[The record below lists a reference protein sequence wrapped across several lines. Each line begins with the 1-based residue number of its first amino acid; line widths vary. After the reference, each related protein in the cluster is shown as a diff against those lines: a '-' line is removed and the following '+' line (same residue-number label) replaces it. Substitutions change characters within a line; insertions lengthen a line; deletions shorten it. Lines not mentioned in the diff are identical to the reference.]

1 MSIEGVGSDYIDAKH
16 MEQRSYAIYVANSQ
30 LLSGYHTLMVT
41 IFNGQCLQ
49 HKDQY
54 PIQSHNGDFFYLST
68 LFKESDVTTTNSHLQ
83 NYAEEQGLAERMI
96 PAVGALYRDRG
107 VIITVFGR
115 KLMNGSTIDIIKA
128 HQQAQQVVGQVVSV
142 VETSAVLDTVAMINP
157 GSCRIDIGKLAYQA
171 KQAGVIADT
180 QALQALVSDAL
191 GDIPNTPSVLDEPR
205 DLVLYGFGRIG
216 RILARL
222 LIERTTSNNPL
233 RLRAIVV
240 RGGRDGDLRKR
251 ASLLRRDSIHGP
263 FNGHISVDEAQ
274 SAIIANGNFIKIIY
288 ANQPEDIDYTTYGIT
303 NALIVDNTGVFKDET
318 SLKRHLVPNGA
329 AKVLLT
335 APAGGDIKNIVYG
348 VNDDMIDDKDTIV
361 CAASCTT
368 NAITPVLKIIND
380 QFGVVNGHVETVHS
394 YTNDQNLI
402 DNYHSAD
409 RRGRSAPLNMV
420 LTSTGAAKA
429 VAKALPE
436 MAGKLTGNAIRVPTP
451 NVSMAVCNL
460 NLEKS
465 TTRDELNNFVR
476 DMAFNSPLHQ
486 QINYSYSTEV
496 VSSDFV
502 GTPEPAIFDSVA
514 TIVDAHRCVLYVWY
528 DNEYG
533 YSTQVLRV
541 MQHMVGLHIANV
553 PAN

>member
-1 MSIEGVGSDYIDAKH
+1 MSESTEYLTTYI
-16 MEQRSYAIYVANSQ
+16 Q
-30 LLSGYHTLMVT
+30 
-41 IFNGQCLQ
+41 
-49 HKDQY
+49 
-54 PIQSHNGDFFYLST
+54 
-68 LFKESDVTTTNSHLQ
+68 
-83 NYAEEQGLAERMI
+83 EQGLAEQMI
-96 PAVGALYRDRG
+96 PTVGALYRNRG

-128 HQQAQQVVGQVVSV
+128 HQQALQVVGERVSV
-142 VETSAVLDTVAMINP
+142 VDTSAVLDVINTINP
-157 GSCRIDIGKLAYQA
+157 GSSRIDIGKLAFQA
-171 KQAGVIADT
+171 QAQKILLEPHKLHAFIANE
-180 QALQALVSDAL
+180 LQA
-191 GDIPNTPSVLDEPR
+191 IPDSPSVLDEPR
-205 DLVLYGFGRIG
+205 DVVLYGFGRIG

-263 FNGHISVDEAQ
+263 FNGHITIDETQ

-288 ANQPEDIDYTTYGIT
+288 ANQPEDIDYTEYGID
-303 NALIVDNTGVFKDET
+303 NALIVDNTGVFKDEA
-318 SLKRHLVPNGA
+318 SLSRHLVPNGA

-335 APAGGDIKNIVYG
+335 APAGGNIKNIVYG
-348 VNDDMIDDKDTIV
+348 VNDDMIDDADTIV

-368 NAITPVLKIIND
+368 NAITPVLKAVND
-380 QFGVVNGHVETVHS
+380 RFGVSNGHVETVHS

-402 DNYHSAD
+402 DNYHPAE

-436 MAGKLTGNAIRVPTP
+436 LAGKLTGNAIRVPTP

-460 NLEKS
+460 NLDKA
-465 TTRDELNNFVR
+465 TTREELNDYIREV
-476 DMAFNSPLHQ
+476 AFNSPLNQ
-486 QINYSYSTEV
+486 QISYSYSTEV
-496 VSSDFV
+496 VSTDFV

-514 TIVDAHRCVLYVWY
+514 TIVEDNRCVLYVWY
-528 DNEYG
+528 DNEFG

-541 MQHMVGLHIANV
+541 MQHMMGLSIINV
-553 PAN
+553 PTQ

>member
-1 MSIEGVGSDYIDAKH
+1 MTE
-16 MEQRSYAIYVANSQ
+16 
-30 LLSGYHTLMVT
+30 
-41 IFNGQCLQ
+41 
-49 HKDQY
+49 
-54 PIQSHNGDFFYLST
+54 
-68 LFKESDVTTTNSHLQ
+68 TTTHLNTYIQ
-83 NYAEEQGLAERMI
+83 EQGLAERMI
-96 PAVGALYRDRG
+96 PAVGSLYRTRG

-128 HQQAQQVVGQVVSV
+128 HQQAQLVVGERVSV
-142 VETSAVLDTVAMINP
+142 RDTNVVLDHILAIEP
-157 GSCRIDIGKLAYQA
+157 GSSRIDIGKLAFKARQS
-171 KQAGVIADT
+171 GVLDN
-180 QALQALVSDAL
+180 SDAL
-191 GDIPNTPSVLDEPR
+191 KALITNELKDIPNSTSVLDEPR
-205 DLVLYGFGRIG
+205 DVVLYGFGRIG

-222 LIERTTSNNPL
+222 MIERTTSSNPM

-263 FNGHISVDEAQ
+263 FNGHITVDEEQ
-274 SAIIANGNFIKIIY
+274 SAIIANGNFIKVIY
-288 ANQPEDIDYTTYGIT
+288 ANQPEDIDYTQYGIN
-303 NALIVDNTGVFKDET
+303 NALIVDNTGVFKDEE
-318 SLKRHLVPNGA
+318 SLSRHLVPNGA
-329 AKVLLT
+329 TKVLLT
-335 APAGGDIKNIVYG
+335 APAGGAIKNIVYG
-348 VNDDMIDDKDTIV
+348 VNNDMIDDSDSIV

-380 QFGVVNGHVETVHS
+380 RFGVLNGHVETVHS
-394 YTNDQNLI
+394 FTNDQNLI
-402 DNYHSAD
+402 DNYHKAD

-436 MAGKLTGNAIRVPTP
+436 LSGKLTGNAIRVPTP

-460 NLEKS
+460 NLGTE
-465 TTRDELNNFVR
+465 TTRDELNDYVR
-476 DMAFNSPLHQ
+476 EMAFNSPLYQ

-496 VSSDFV
+496 VSTDFV

-514 TIVDAHRCVLYVWY
+514 TIVEGNRCVLYVWY

-541 MQHMVGLHIANV
+541 MQQMVGLYIATV